1 MSIITSLLASLS
13 LSLRQPLPSFCDL
26 ETTDGP
32 AFISKGGHYLT
43 WIRLD
48 GMQRMAERVDFE
60 VATEA
65 MRLELSGALENKG
78 HALVGWYM
86 SDPQAAL
93 VEIERV
99 NLNACR
105 AIAREAG
112 LQLDDILD
120 ERARMWPTIMRWEAA
135 YLIAWTRVTVLTKE
149 ERKQLKAEYAA
160 NAAKLG
166 ALGSTQRTYLRST
179 VMSARHSAFV
189 SRVMHSLRAQGVAC
203 EMTEPHDALRIA
215 REVMYRETT
224 SGEWRPTLPGD
235 RSMPRCPGD
244 REKPTGEHL
253 LWPTIGDQLFYADAV
268 TSGGHHV
275 EFGENMVAPV
285 DMTIGP
291 EDPRPLVEL
300 VATLGRDRVPWRSSF
315 ILEGCGPSAMSMKKV
330 AAQFLTM
337 FPGNEDLVRAFDML
351 AGERRENNHVAVK
364 MRASFATWAPV
375 DDAARLRRHAST
387 LAQRVEAWGNCK
399 TTAVVGDPL
408 EAAMSSIP
416 GLALASTA
424 NPSLALLGDAL
435 AFLPWN
441 RTASPWEQGSV
452 LFRRPDGGIWC
463 YDPAGGRQR
472 PLVVDVFVAPPGSG
486 KSVLANTLNIGLCLS
501 SATMGTNGAK
511 LPLIGKADI
520 GRSAEGFVRLMQEAL
535 GPNRR
540 HEAIFSSLQLAPG
553 FEFNPFDLQVGCVRP
568 LPLEKQFLQNFL
580 ALLTLPVERTTPFE
594 GMTQLIGAVIDEAY
608 RLCTET
614 GGSAKHYYQG
624 VEPDVDAAIQRFQI
638 ALHERSPHW
647 RDVVTALCA
656 VGEYRLAEI
665 AQRHAVPLLED
676 LIKAVRTD
684 QIRDNFQQLTIA
696 ETGEK
701 VGALFER
708 YIADA
713 IRRYPTLNAP
723 TQLDFGPARI
733 IVLDLQYVA
742 QSGSADANRQTEI
755 MYLLARHILGRNFFL
770 HPEYLVHVPK
780 VVRDHHRARFTEAY
794 ETIKRLDYDEWHR
807 TQGSA
812 LVRAQAE
819 LDVRE
824 GRKHNVQ
831 LGFASQRL
839 SDIGEGIIA
848 QSTGRFILGADDQK
862 ERDAIIERFGLS
874 SASAKI
880 VRNRLTGPRRDGAP
894 FLTVM
899 RAGAENYEQFL
910 VNSLGPVELW
920 ALSTTPGDTSLR
932 NRLYDR
938 IGFSEALRRLS
949 KVFPDGSATEEI
961 ERRLKAR
968 LRKGDAADRVEAG
981 VVEELARELLDGHGL
996 GLVLRS
1002 SGADVVPIPM
1012 KPAGNLPAAT
1022 LSPAAE

>member
-1 MSIITSLLASLS
+1 MPSFLTAALASLS
-13 LSLRQPLPSFCDL
+13 LMLRQPLSSFCDL

-32 AFISKGGHYLT
+32 AFISKGGHYLS
-43 WIRLD
+43 WVRLD
-48 GMQRMAERVDFE
+48 GMQRMAERADFE
-60 VATEA
+60 AVTEA

-105 AIAREAG
+105 AVAREIG
-112 LQLDDILD
+112 LQFDDILD
-120 ERARMWPTIMRWEAA
+120 ERARIWPTQMRWEAA
-135 YLIAWTRVTVLTKE
+135 YLVLWTRTSVLTKE
-149 ERKQLKAEYAA
+149 ERKQLKADYAA

-166 ALGSTQRTYLRST
+166 PLGATQRTYLRST
-179 VMSARHSAFV
+179 VMAARHSAFV
-189 SRVMHSLRAQGVAC
+189 SRVMHSLRSQGVAC
-203 EMTEPHDALRIA
+203 AECEPHDALRVA
-215 REVMYRETT
+215 REVMYRETA
-224 SGEWRPTLPGD
+224 SADWRPTLPGD
-235 RSMPRCPGD
+235 RPMPRCPPEGK
-244 REKPTGEHL
+244 RATGEHL
-253 LWPTIGDQLFYADAV
+253 LWPTIADQLFYTDAV
-268 TSGGHHV
+268 TVGGHHV
-275 EFGENMVAPV
+275 EFGENTVAPI

-300 VATLGRDRVPWRSSF
+300 VATLGRDRIPWRSSF
-315 ILEGCGPSAMSMKKV
+315 ILEGCGPAAMSMKKI
-330 AAQFLTM
+330 AAQFLAM

-351 AGERRENNHVAVK
+351 AGQRREENHIAVK
-364 MRASFATWAPV
+364 LRASFATWAPV
-375 DDAARLRRHAST
+375 EDHARLRRNAST

-399 TTAVVGDPL
+399 TTTVIGDPL
-408 EAAMSSIP
+408 DAAMSSVP

-501 SATMGTNGAK
+501 SAAMGSNGTK
-511 LPLIGKADI
+511 LPLIGKADV
-520 GRSAEGFVRLMQEAL
+520 GRSAEGFVRLLQEAL

-553 FEFNPFDLQVGCVRP
+553 FEFNPFDLQVGCERP

-580 ALLTLPVERTTPFE
+580 ALLTLPVDRSTPFE
-594 GMTQLIGAVIDEAY
+594 GMTQLIGSVIDEAY

-614 GGSAKHYYQG
+614 GGSAKHYYAG
-624 VEPDVDAAIQRFQI
+624 VEPTVDAAIQRLSI
-638 ALHERSPHW
+638 RLHDRLPHW

-656 VGEYRLAEI
+656 HDEHRLAEI
-665 AQRHAVPLLED
+665 AQRHAVPMLED
-676 LIKAVRTD
+676 LIKSVRTD
-684 QIRDNFQQLTIA
+684 QIRDTFDKVTIQ
-696 ETGEK
+696 ETGEQ

-723 TQLDFGPARI
+723 TQLDFGPARV

-742 QSGSADANRQTEI
+742 LSGSADANRQTEI

-770 HPEYLVHVPK
+770 HPEYLVHVPEA
-780 VVRDHHRARFTEAY
+780 VREHHRRRFTEAY
-794 ETIKRLDYDEWHR
+794 ETVKRLDYDEWHR
-807 TQGSA
+807 THGSA
-812 LVRAQAE
+812 IVRAQAE

-839 SDIGEGIIA
+839 ADIGEGIIA

-862 ERDAIIERFGLS
+862 ERDAIVDRFGLT

-894 FLTVM
+894 FLAIM
-899 RAGAENYEQFL
+899 RAGAEYYEQFL

-938 IGFSEALRRLS
+938 IGFSEGLRRLA
-949 KVFPDGSATEEI
+949 KVFPNGSAVEEI

-968 LRKGDAADRVEAG
+968 LRKGEAAERVEDG

-996 GLVLRS
+996 GLVLRPV
-1002 SGADVVPIPM
+1002 GADVVPIHTP
-1012 KPAGNLPAAT
+1012 KSAENAVS
-1022 LSPAAE
+1022 LSAAAE